1 MDPMETWLCLVT
13 INFGGVPEQIFPKN
27 IDFWELV
34 DALIRLRKRYEDMRI
49 PMGFDMVK
57 PTRSDPIW
65 GSNHILTLGLEI
77 VHPHKMLGS
86 LVYFCWSKNGMM
98 IP

>member
-49 PMGFDMVK
+49 WNWDLTWLNQP
-57 PTRSDPIW
+57 DPIPF
-65 GSNHILTLGLEI
+65 GVPITFSPSALKLFILTKCLDR
-77 VHPHKMLGS
+77 
-86 LVYFCWSKNGMM
+86 
-98 IP
+98 